1 MLTVTLGAGEVVR
14 TITLDPV
21 CSVWV
26 LQAYAGLLG
35 LGGCGMGYLIW
46 KLIWKVVLFCRA
58 VTYR

>member
-1 MLTVTLGAGEVVR
+1 MLTVTLGAGEIVR

-35 LGGCGMGYLIW
+35 LGVCGMGYLIW
-46 KLIWKVVLFCRA
+46 KAVLFCRA